1 MTLTRDTTGVMA
13 GVMAGIIVKLWWVKE
28 LIEKIMDIENM
39 SYPFKNLTKG
49 GNS

>member
-1 MTLTRDTTGVMA
+1 MTLTRDTSGVMA
-13 GVMAGIIVKLWWVKE
+13 GAKFWWVKE

-39 SYPFKNLTKG
+39 SYSFKNLTKG